1 MEVMWLGDGYRLL
14 SHHSL
19 LKELSNLVLNFDK
32 GGRLASV
39 RVLLLRGLEELHEL
53 LFLQVLDV
61 VLRRLLFLLYLSL
74 LLRLLLKHGL
84 QIELLEG
91 IHII

>member
-1 MEVMWLGDGYRLL
+1 MKPVIR
-14 SHHSL
+14 
-19 LKELSNLVLNFDK
+19 
-32 GGRLASV
+32 V

-53 LFLQVLDV
+53 LFLQVLHNNGDAYLDV